1 MANDSQSRAARRKQ
15 QSKSKKKNKSVF
27 KKVILIIGI
36 VFLASV
42 IGIGGLFTFY
52 IATAP
57 DLDGALLSDPASSKI
72 YDMDEELYADLGTE
86 KRTKTSYTDLPE
98 TLIDAV
104 LATEDVRF
112 FEHSGID
119 LRRIGAA
126 VLANVTDGF
135 GSEGAS
141 TITQQVVKD
150 SFLSTDKT
158 IKRKVQEQ
166 WIAIQLDREYSKEE
180 ILEMY
185 LNKIYYGSGAYG
197 VATAA
202 KTYFSKTDLSELTL
216 AESAILAGLP
226 QRPSAYDPTVN
237 PDLTQERM
245 ETVLNLMVR
254 HGKITEEEA
263 EEAKAVNVE
272 DVLNVSVEQETPY
285 QAFIQKVADEVEE
298 KTGSDI
304 YTDGLEVY
312 TTLDPVAQEE
322 VELVLSNSD
331 ENPIDF
337 IEEELQSGIV
347 VTATNTGAIR
357 AIGGG
362 RNRENNNGWNYAYQ
376 GDGRQAGSAI
386 KPILDYGPAI
396 ENLNWSTYQQ
406 INDDAPYEIGNEA
419 GDTINNWNN
428 KFQGW
433 MSIRYA
439 LQWSL
444 NIPAVKTLDEVG
456 TSQAADFANGLGFN
470 YDETNL
476 GITEAIGGAESDVT
490 PLVMAGAYSAF
501 GNEGIYNEPYAV
513 TKVVYDDGSSE
524 DLKSE
529 PVAAMSDSTAYMITD
544 MLKSV
549 VQSGTGTVANVSS
562 IPMAGK
568 TGTTDN
574 DADIWFAGYSTN
586 YTVSVW
592 SGYPEGNTRPVQ
604 DTKISQKLFNHV
616 MSTIS
621 AGVSTPDFE
630 KPSSVVEVKVEKGSN
645 PAKLASAYTPS
656 SQIVTELFKKGH
668 EPEATSEK
676 FEQLDP
682 VSSLSASYDEDAN
695 LIDVSWDYNGDEDVT
710 FQVSTGS
717 NSTTTDNNE
726 LEISNIERGT
736 SYTIEVIAI
745 SKDDE
750 SNVSEARTV
759 EVAVP
764 AEEIEEEEPEEEVEE
779 EPVEPDPEETEESEE
794 PAEPEKPKENDD
806 DQENP
811 DSDKPKD
818 EEETPETPKDP
829 DNPVPTPP
837 EEDETEE

>member
-15 QSKSKKKNKSVF
+15 QNQSKKKNKSIF
-27 KKVILIIGI
+27 KKTLLVIGI

-42 IGIGGLFTFY
+42 IGIGGLFTY
-52 IATAP
+52 YVATAP
-57 DLDGALLSDPASSKI
+57 NLDGALLSDPASSKI

-86 KRTKTSYTDLPE
+86 KRTKISYTDLPD

-126 VLANVTDGF
+126 VLANFTDGF

-202 KTYFSKTDLSELTL
+202 NTYFSKTDLSELTL

-245 ETVLNLMVR
+245 ETVLTLMVR
-254 HGKITEEEA
+254 HGKITEAEA

-272 DVLNVSVEQETPY
+272 DILNVSVEQETPY

-298 KTGSDI
+298 KTGANI
-304 YTDGLEVY
+304 YTDGLQVY

-331 ENPIDF
+331 DNPIDF
-337 IEEELQSGIV
+337 PDDELQSGIV

-362 RNRENNNGWNYAYQ
+362 RNRENNNGWNYAFQ

-396 ENLNWSTYQQ
+396 EYLNWSTYQQ

-428 KFQGW
+428 QFQGW

-444 NIPAVKTLDEVG
+444 NVPAVKTLDEVG

-470 YDETNL
+470 YDENNL

-513 TKVVYDDGSSE
+513 TKIVYDDGSSE

-592 SGYPEGNTRPVQ
+592 SGYPEGNERAVP
-604 DTKISQKLFNHV
+604 DTKISQNLFNHV

-621 AGVSTPDFE
+621 AGVETPDFE
-630 KPSSVVEVKVEKGSN
+630 RPSSVVEVKVEKGSN
-645 PAKLASAYTPS
+645 PAKLASSYTPS
-656 SQIVTELFKKGH
+656 SQIVTELFKKGY

-676 FEQLDP
+676 FEQIDP
-682 VSSLSASYDEDAN
+682 VSSLRASYDEESN
-695 LIDVSWDYNGDEDVT
+695 LIDVSWSYNGDEDVT

-726 LEISNIERGT
+726 LEISNVERGT

-745 SKDDE
+745 SNTDE
-750 SNVSEARTV
+750 SNVSEVKTV
-759 EVAVP
+759 EVTVP
-764 AEEIEEEEPEEEVEE
+764 EEEVEEEEPEEEIEEEEPVE
-779 EPVEPDPEETEESEE
+779 PEETEEPEE
-794 PAEPEKPKENDD
+794 PAEPEDTDENSEEQDD
-806 DQENP
+806 PASD
-811 DSDKPKD
+811 DSTED
-818 EEETPETPKDP
+818 EETTEDPETP
-829 DNPVPTPP
+829 VVTPP
-837 EEDETEE
+837 EEEEETTQE

>member
-15 QSKSKKKNKSVF
+15 QSKSKKKNKSIF

-36 VFLASV
+36 VFLASL

-86 KRTKTSYTDLPE
+86 KRTKTSYTDLPD

-126 VLANVTDGF
+126 VLANLTDGF

-180 ILEMY
+180 ILELY

-202 KTYFSKTDLSELTL
+202 NTYFSKTDLAELTL

-254 HGKITEEEA
+254 HEKITEAEA
-263 EEAKAVNVE
+263 EEAKAVKVE
-272 DVLNVSVEQETPY
+272 DILNVSVEQETPY

-298 KTGSDI
+298 KTGANI
-304 YTDGLEVY
+304 YTDGLKVY
-312 TTLDPVAQEE
+312 TTLDSVAQEE

-331 ENPIDF
+331 ENPIAFPDD
-337 IEEELQSGIV
+337 ELQSGIV

-396 ENLNWSTYQQ
+396 EYLNWSTYQQ
-406 INDDAPYEIGNEA
+406 INDDAPYETTGADPIR
-419 GDTINNWNN
+419 NWND
-428 KFQGW
+428 KYQGW

-444 NIPAVKTLDEVG
+444 NVPALKTLDEVG
-456 TSQAADFANGLGFN
+456 LAQAQGFSEGLGIEYPN
-470 YDETNL
+470 EINIRD
-476 GITEAIGGAESDVT
+476 GIGGAKNNVT
-490 PLVMAGAYSAF
+490 PLDIAGAYSAF

-513 TKVVYDDGSSE
+513 TKIVYDDGSSE

-568 TGTTDN
+568 TGTTN
-574 DADIWFAGYSTN
+574 NNADVWFAGYSTN
-586 YTVSVW
+586 YTISVW
-592 SGYPEGNTRPVQ
+592 SGYPETNERAVPNSH
-604 DTKISQKLFNHV
+604 TKVSQNLFNHV

-645 PAKLASAYTPS
+645 PAKLASSYTPS

-676 FEQLDP
+676 YEQLDP
-682 VSSLSASYDEDAN
+682 VSSLSASYDEEKN
-695 LIDVSWDYNGDEDVT
+695 LIDVSWDYKGDEDVT

-717 NSTTTDNNE
+717 NNTTTDNNE
-726 LEISNIERGT
+726 LEISNVERGT

-745 SKDDE
+745 SKADE
-750 SNVSEARTV
+750 SNVSESRSV

-764 AEEIEEEEPEEEVEE
+764 AEEVEEEEEPEEEIEEEPTEPE
-779 EPVEPDPEETEESEE
+779 EPVEEPEEPKE
-794 PAEPEKPKENDD
+794 PDENDD

-811 DSDKPKD
+811 DSDEPID
-818 EEETPETPKDP
+818 EEETPPDPETP
-829 DNPVPTPP
+829 VVTPP
-837 EEDETEE
+837 EED

>member
-27 KKVILIIGI
+27 KKIILIIGI
-36 VFLASV
+36 VFLVSF

-52 IATAP
+52 VATAP
-57 DLDGALLSDPASSKI
+57 DLDGALLTDPASSKI

-119 LRRIGAA
+119 LKRIGAA

-202 KTYFSKTDLSELTL
+202 NTYFSKTDLSELTL

-245 ETVLNLMVR
+245 ETVLTLMVR
-254 HGKITEEEA
+254 HGKITEAEA
-263 EEAKAVNVE
+263 EEAKAVKVE

-298 KTGSDI
+298 KTGANI

-312 TTLDPVAQEE
+312 TTLDSVAQKE

-331 ENPIDF
+331 ENPIAFPDD
-337 IEEELQSGIV
+337 ELQSGIV

-362 RNRENNNGWNYAYQ
+362 RNRENNNGWNFAYQ
-376 GDGRQAGSAI
+376 GDGRQGGSVI

-396 ENLNWSTYQQ
+396 EYLNWSTYQQ
-406 INDDAPYEIGNEA
+406 INDDAPYETA
-419 GDTINNWNN
+419 GADPIRNWNE
-428 KFQGW
+428 KYQGW

-444 NIPAVKTLDEVG
+444 NVPAVKTLDEVG
-456 TSQAADFANGLGFN
+456 LTQAQEFSEGLGIEYPN
-470 YDETNL
+470 EINIRD
-476 GITEAIGGAESDVT
+476 GIGGAENNVT
-490 PLVMAGAYSAF
+490 PLAIAGAYSAF

-513 TKVVYDDGSSE
+513 TKIIYDDGSSE

-549 VQSGTGTVANVSS
+549 VQSGTGTAANVSN

-568 TGTTDN
+568 TGTTN
-574 DADIWFAGYSTN
+574 NNADVWFAGYSTN

-592 SGYPEGNTRPVQ
+592 SGYPKSNDIAVP
-604 DTKISQKLFNHV
+604 DTKISQNLFNHV

-621 AGVSTPDFE
+621 AGVETPDFE

-645 PAKLASAYTPS
+645 PAKLASSYTPS
-656 SQIVTELFKKGH
+656 AQIVTELFKKGH

-676 FEQLDP
+676 YEQLDP
-682 VSSLSASYDEDAN
+682 VSSLNASYDEEKN
-695 LIDVSWDYNGDEDVT
+695 LIDVSWDYKGDEDVI

-717 NSTTTDNNE
+717 NSTTTDKNG
-726 LEISNIERGT
+726 LEISNVEKGT
-736 SYTIEVIAI
+736 SYTIEVVAI

-750 SNVSEARTV
+750 SNVSEARSV

-764 AEEIEEEEPEEEVEE
+764 AEEIEEEVEEEEETEE
-779 EPVEPDPEETEESEE
+779 EPVEPEESDESV
-794 PAEPEKPKENDD
+794 EPEKPEKPDKPEKPEENND

-818 EEETPETPKDP
+818 EDETPEDP
-829 DNPVPTPP
+829 DTPP
-837 EEDETEE
+837 EDENAGE